1 MKNVEESL
9 LTDETFNEDIEKTA
23 KNVKSSEEA
32 AEVINKLDKIF
43 KSSNCSSLWLACQ
56 QSKIFEKNQNEW

>member
-1 MKNVEESL
+1 MKNVEESIL
-9 LTDETFNEDIEKTA
+9 IDETFNEDIKKTA

-43 KSSNCSSLWLACQ
+43 KSNKCSSL
-56 QSKIFEKNQNEW
+56 